1 MKRILV
7 GITSC
12 FFLCIT
18 INSNADYPIVSHRY
32 LADPAVLVHNGRVY
46 LYCSND
52 NENPP
57 TDNGGYQMSSL
68 VCVSSSDL
76 KNWTDHGVVLDVPR
90 DASWAGLSWAP
101 SIVEKDDQFYLYFS
115 NGASGI
121 GVAVADSP
129 TGPFTDPIGGPLVDS
144 NTPGVL
150 PAENIWIFDPMTF
163 IDDDG
168 QAYMYFGGNGEN
180 NMRII
185 ELRGDLISTR
195 GEATS
200 FFVPNFFEAA
210 WMHKR
215 NDTYYFSYSTNPSNG
230 IRIDYMTSDNPTT
243 GFIYEGVVSPQP
255 PENNNNNHHA
265 IFEFDGK
272 WYQAY
277 HNRSVAIENGI
288 PPGYRRNLCLDQL
301 FYNSDGLFSNHD

>member
-1 MKRILV
+1 
-7 GITSC
+7 
-12 FFLCIT
+12 
-18 INSNADYPIVSHRY
+18 
-32 LADPAVLVHNGRVY
+32 
-46 LYCSND
+46 
-52 NENPP
+52 
-57 TDNGGYQMSSL
+57 MSSL